1 MHKAGG
7 RFLRSSAAFCIS
19 MRREEMFHIVKIA
32 CFRKKKLTF
41 RPNQEEKR
49 IYIPKNVAFFSQTA
63 TKDKREKID
72 QAIFMC

>member
-1 MHKAGG
+1 
-7 RFLRSSAAFCIS
+7 
-19 MRREEMFHIVKIA
+19 MFHIMKIA